1 MDFKNRVGREMADS
15 KGVVFAAILAALGL
29 SFCGG
34 IGVSVVEGSETPGEP
49 TSFYGPA
56 LEANGSEIPAG
67 TRIVAVVDGG
77 IEGEI
82 TVETPGKYGGSDA
95 FDDKLRVD
103 STTGENVTFR
113 LTNANGAIGANA
125 SLDPGIYEQPLTFPN
140 GSVERRLPDAAIDI
154 DPAVATT
161 GESVALSAA
170 DSDAYNDTGLVGFEW
185 SIDRGDGT
193 TASFDGKEISHSI
206 ETAGEYDVALTVTD
220 TEGRMA
226 TEQATLEIESDDTGS
241 SNGDSTGGGGGGGSG
256 GGLTGGGGATGDSG
270 STGESSEEAADSGSD
285 GTDSSSGSGGSGG
298 PIRTERRP
306 IDDQFPNA
314 PGATV
319 VFDETAVR
327 EVVLED
333 RSADGE
339 ISIAEFEEP
348 TDGAPPIPGNRSVVS
363 ASEITV
369 PKSQRSKDAI
379 LRAVVS
385 EEWLAEHGIAPSHLT
400 VYRLPDGGDRWEPLP
415 TETFDIDGGYAVE
428 AQTPGFSQFVV
439 AGRQPPSERSDES
452 TPAETE
458 PEISAE
464 RSDQTTTETQTE
476 EESSE
481 STDTEDSPEDDTDRS
496 GETSPLVLVASLCAI
511 FVFVAAVGHFFIPRR
526 RDDW

>member
-1 MDFKNRVGREMADS
+1 MNDPR
-15 KGVVFAAILAALGL
+15 GVVVAAILTALSL

-34 IGVSVVEGSETPGEP
+34 IGVAIAEGSGTPGEP
-49 TSFYGPA
+49 ASFYGPA
-56 LEANGSEIPAG
+56 QEANGSEIPAG
-67 TRIVAVVDGG
+67 TKIVAVVDGD
-77 IEGEI
+77 IEDEI
-82 TVETPGKYGGSDA
+82 TVETPGKYGDSGT

-103 STTGENVTFR
+103 STTGKNITFR
-113 LTNANGAIGANA
+113 LTNANGAIGAND
-125 SLDPGIYEQPLTFPN
+125 SLEPGVYEQPLTFPN

-161 GESVALSAA
+161 GESITLSGTE
-170 DSDAYNDTGLVGFEW
+170 SDAYNDTNLAGFEW
-185 SIDRGDGT
+185 SIDQGDGT
-193 TASFDGKEISHSI
+193 TANFDGEEVSHSVD
-206 ETAGEYDVALTVTD
+206 EAGEYDVALTVTD
-220 TEGRMA
+220 AEGRTA
-226 TEQATLEIESDDTGS
+226 TEQATLEIESDDTGGDS
-241 SNGDSTGGGGGGGSG
+241 SGGSTGGGSLGGWSA
-256 GGLTGGGGATGDSG
+256 GGGGATGGDGATGGSG
-270 STGESSEEAADSGSD
+270 STDESAEEDSSSGSD
-285 GTDSSSGSGGSGG
+285 STGSSSGSGGPDG
-298 PIRTERRP
+298 PIRTEIRP

-339 ISIAEFEEP
+339 ISIWEFEEP

-369 PKSQRSKDAI
+369 PKSHRSNDAI

-400 VYRLPDGGDRWEPLP
+400 VYRLPDDGDRWEPLP

-439 AGRQPPSERSDES
+439 AGRQPPSERSGES
-452 TPAETE
+452 TSSETE
-458 PEISAE
+458 PDTSTEQ
-464 RSDQTTTETQTE
+464 SDQTTTEAPTE
-476 EESSE
+476 GDRSR
-481 STDTEDSPEDDTDRS
+481 STDSEGASPDETDRS
-496 GETSPLVLVASLCAI
+496 DKTGPLVLVASLCAI
-511 FVFVAAVGHFFIPRR
+511 FVFVAAVGHFLIPRR
-526 RDDW
+526 GNDW